1 MVHLVDLTFT
11 ELLKL
16 SLTIRVSGR
25 VITDKAIAN
34 AVSVRIIHR
43 VIDIP
48 DSAHIFMVTPLL
60 IHIGEILV
68 SILYTFQLFDQ
79 FFSLNQCH
87 LEYIMV

>member
-1 MVHLVDLTFT
+1 MSVNIKCSHIFDYHFYDFTHNVVHLVDLTFT

-34 AVSVRIIHR
+34 TVSGRIIHR
-43 VIDIP
+43 VIDLP

-68 SILYTFQLFDQ
+68 LIL
-79 FFSLNQCH
+79 
-87 LEYIMV
+87 